1 MKNGADPKR
10 NTDYVIN
17 SAKEGETL
25 EKLLENSS
33 PPKPVSVLIM
43 SKLGDMTLDKL
54 AVEVGI
60 SHAAIYKIRNGKI
73 RPKRDV
79 LLAMAFVLNMT
90 MEETQQFLK
99 SGRRSKLTAS
109 DPRDVTIIYGRS
121 RGMSLDKME
130 SLLEEKQFAP
140 LVPQKEAR
148 LPPVDNLKK

>member
-1 MKNGADPKR
+1 MKNGVDPNR
-10 NTDYVIN
+10 NTHYVIN

-33 PPKPVSVLIM
+33 PLKPVSVLIM
-43 SKLGDMTLDKL
+43 SKLGDMALDKL

-90 MEETQQFLK
+90 IEETQQFLK

-109 DPRDVTIIYGRS
+109 DPRDVTIIYGLY
-121 RGMSLDKME
+121 RGMSLDKMD
-130 SLLEEKQFAP
+130 SLLEEKQFTP
-140 LVPQKEAR
+140 LLPQKEAC